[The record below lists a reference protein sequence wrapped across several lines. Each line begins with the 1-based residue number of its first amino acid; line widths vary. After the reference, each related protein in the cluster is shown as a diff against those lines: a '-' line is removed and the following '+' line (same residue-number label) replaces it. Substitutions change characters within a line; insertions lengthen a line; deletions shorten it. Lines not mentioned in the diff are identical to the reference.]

1 MVPNHRTFDGMAS
14 MFGWM
19 FGVSGVKNIIGM
31 DFLEIGTGQYI
42 NHPVAAL
49 VCGAS
54 KAVTYDVKD
63 NRVENYLES
72 LDNVVLAN
80 RLLPHP
86 SHSTLKEN
94 LKNIKGIAKRVE
106 FTTTLPD
113 DLFDMIFSYS
123 TLEHVPENEIDG
135 LLLYIRKHSKNHGL
149 HYIDLNDPQ
158 RNNGLRYEGWV
169 EKFKVFGWDWT
180 TKFPD
185 DKTYM
190 IIQTQIK

>member
-19 FGVSGVKNIIGM
+19 FGVSGVKNIVGM

-49 VCGAS
+49 VCGA
-54 KAVTYDVKD
+54 KRAVTYDVKD

-94 LKNIKGIAKRVE
+94 LKNIKDIAMGVE

-113 DLFDMIFSYS
+113 DLFDMVFSYS

-135 LLLYIRKHSKNHGL
+135 LLLYIRKHSIKYGL
-149 HYIDLNDPQ
+149 HYIDLDDPQ
-158 RNNGLRYEGWV
+158 RNNELKYEDWV
-169 EKFKVFGWDWT
+169 EKINMFGWHYWIGVS
-180 TKFPD
+180 D

-190 IIQTQIK
+190 VIKTEIK